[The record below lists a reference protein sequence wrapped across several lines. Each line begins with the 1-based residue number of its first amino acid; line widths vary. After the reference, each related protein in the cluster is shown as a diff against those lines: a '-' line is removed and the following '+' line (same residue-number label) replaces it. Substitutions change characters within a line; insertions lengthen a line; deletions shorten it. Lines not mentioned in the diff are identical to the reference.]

1 MKDESN
7 LDSVKSDFTGR
18 VFLRKDYSTNVVYDD
33 ISEEFNG
40 IGRTFSLTVG
50 SANTVGLG
58 TSGGNG
64 LLLINGLFQT
74 PSTDNNPNNNFK
86 LVENA
91 GITSVVFSAIR
102 TDGDVVSEYDI
113 NQNDRPRGG
122 LIVSLGSTLGVG
134 YAPLVGALVKP
145 VVSAAGT
152 IASIVGSSYT
162 GTAVA
167 VSTASYNNYSGML
180 EITTDQPHMLSE
192 RDLVRLAGLGFTCP
206 SNAGITSI
214 FPRSTNTNLQNHF
227 PIVSVGSSTTFI
239 AEVGISTLPHTY
251 IGMGTVY
258 PWYTLNNGSGYRGSV
273 SIGITQAGHTG
284 DVASVTVNV
293 GAGGTL
299 GFTIVDGGSGYST
312 ITKVIAELPDP
323 SYQNLE
329 IEGVSRIGLGETTTT
344 GVGLKLSLEVDSNPY
359 DAGGRMYDAANL
371 IERNVQLIAD
381 VAVGRMTAAYPTF
394 TVPGGNVNC
403 IDDVK
408 DVLTAMIHNMR
419 FGGNDEIHRAASFY
433 LDDQTLIA
441 GEEEQSIYVYNTAR
455 DLAIQAMRNDEII
468 TRTITNGTNSDAGT
482 LISANKEL
490 IADVAIGRMLAQFP
504 SFEIPGQTQIQPT
517 NVTYNG
523 ASGLSTITYANHG
536 LERNDIIRI
545 ADGSITF
552 TCSSDNYQTEVNY
565 PRPKDDAIYQED
577 IRVLS
582 VTDDTFTILAGIS
595 TLRNLQPTDA
605 TYDPASGLS
614 TITVANHGLVAGTRV
629 FMTAGGFTFTCGMDN
644 HATEHAY
651 PRASDDNYNTTVGI
665 ASTTTNT
672 ITLQLAASGPN
683 QYYTPTDVTYDPATG
698 ISVLTIGQHNL
709 VSEFTYHHSR

>member
-1 MKDESN
+1 
-7 LDSVKSDFTGR
+7 
-18 VFLRKDYSTNVVYDD
+18 
-33 ISEEFNG
+33 
-40 IGRTFSLTVG
+40 
-50 SANTVGLG
+50 
-58 TSGGNG
+58 
-64 LLLINGLFQT
+64 
-74 PSTDNNPNNNFK
+74 
-86 LVENA
+86 
-91 GITSVVFSAIR
+91 
-102 TDGDVVSEYDI
+102 
-113 NQNDRPRGG
+113 
-122 LIVSLGSTLGVG
+122 
-134 YAPLVGALVKP
+134 
-145 VVSAAGT
+145 
-152 IASIVGSSYT
+152 
-162 GTAVA
+162 
-167 VSTASYNNYSGML
+167 
-180 EITTDQPHMLSE
+180 
-192 RDLVRLAGLGFTCP
+192 
-206 SNAGITSI
+206 
-214 FPRSTNTNLQNHF
+214 
-227 PIVSVGSSTTFI
+227 
-239 AEVGISTLPHTY
+239 
-251 IGMGTVY
+251 MGTVY

-490 IADVAIGRMLAQFP
+490 IADVAIGRML
-504 SFEIPGQTQIQPT
+504 
-517 NVTYNG
+517 
-523 ASGLSTITYANHG
+523 
-536 LERNDIIRI
+536 
-545 ADGSITF
+545 
-552 TCSSDNYQTEVNY
+552 
-565 PRPKDDAIYQED
+565 K
-577 IRVLS
+577 S
-582 VTDDTFTILAGIS
+582 VPFI
-595 TLRNLQPTDA
+595 
-605 TYDPASGLS
+605 
-614 TITVANHGLVAGTRV
+614 
-629 FMTAGGFTFTCGMDN
+629 
-644 HATEHAY
+644 
-651 PRASDDNYNTTVGI
+651 
-665 ASTTTNT
+665 
-672 ITLQLAASGPN
+672 
-683 QYYTPTDVTYDPATG
+683 
-698 ISVLTIGQHNL
+698 
-709 VSEFTYHHSR
+709 